1 MGNSICEQEDIFVIL
16 QEIIR
21 TYIANQEND
30 EKDEIF
36 KIEDEFLLW

>member
-16 QEIIR
+16 YEIIR